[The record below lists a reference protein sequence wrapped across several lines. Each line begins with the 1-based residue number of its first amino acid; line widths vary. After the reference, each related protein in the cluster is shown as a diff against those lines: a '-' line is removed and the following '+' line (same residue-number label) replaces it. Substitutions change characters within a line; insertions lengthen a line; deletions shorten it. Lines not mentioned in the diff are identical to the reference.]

1 MKSFF
6 KLLRFFSTELGK
18 KVKSAL
24 IDLLEIV
31 TDKMPNKPQLK
42 NFGKKYGKEGLFY
55 GLTIGEDELEKL
67 INNSNWDNERKET
80 FKKRYS
86 HLKLFLKHES
96 SIAQRIDQ
104 QNSTDFV
111 KQKS

>member
-80 FKKRYS
+80 FKK
-86 HLKLFLKHES
+86 
-96 SIAQRIDQ
+96 SISEISEILIEQVEI
-104 QNSTDFV
+104 
-111 KQKS
+111 KI